1 MQIVDLAQK
10 IIVECRKWP
19 KKYCRIVE
27 IQGACR
33 CRIFREKSCRMQNLV
48 RKKLQICRIIGL
60 VQMQN
65 LTILNVE
72 INFSKIALNV
82 VEFEKIMLQIEPF
95 FQVFVDV
102 EIRSN
107 FIVEMQKIF
116 KNLVESTI
124 GQDPPTPPLFTSKFH
139 KIFKKFLHF
148 YNKICPNFYIY
159 KNLEKSFNL
168 QPDILKFYNI
178 QSNF

>member
-10 IIVECRKWP
+10 IIVECRKRP

-48 RKKLQICRIIGL
+48 KKKLQICRKIGL

-82 VEFEKIMLQIEPF
+82 VEFEKIRLQIEAF

-102 EIRSN
+102 EIRAN
-107 FIVEMQKIF
+107 FIVEMQKIV

-124 GQDPPTPPLFTSKFH
+124 GPLWARPVWFT
-139 KIFKKFLHF
+139 
-148 YNKICPNFYIY
+148 
-159 KNLEKSFNL
+159 
-168 QPDILKFYNI
+168 
-178 QSNF
+178 QSCMK

>member
-82 VEFEKIMLQIEPF
+82 VEFEKIRLQIEAF
-95 FQVFVDV
+95 FQFFVDV
-102 EIRSN
+102 EIQAN

-124 GQDPPTPPLFTSKFH
+124 GQDPPTPPPL
-139 KIFKKFLHF
+139 
-148 YNKICPNFYIY
+148 CVGEGGGPDQ
-159 KNLEKSFNL
+159 L
-168 QPDILKFYNI
+168 QILQDF
-178 QSNF
+178 